1 MAWRSNRYS
10 VPWQDAGAQVSLRE
24 GAGKL
29 EIWRGPEKIAVH
41 ELVNGRHQI
50 VRQKQHHTDIPLNVS
65 QRPGKGRIHIL
76 VGAPQEEVRPLAAY
90 ESAAAG
96 GLP

>member
-24 GAGKL
+24 RAGQL
-29 EIWRGPEKIAVH
+29 EIWRGPEQIAVH
-41 ELVNGRHQI
+41 QLVSGRHQI
-50 VRQKQHHTDIPLNVS
+50 VRQKQHHADIPLNAA
-65 QRPGKGRIHIL
+65 QRRGKGRIQIQ
-76 VGAPQEEVRPLAAY
+76 VGAPQVEVRPLAAY

-96 GLP
+96 GVR